1 MVGRGSHG
9 EEGTAAKSGTHTNI
23 TDHMNNVVTILF
35 QNTSHSFFRDRL
47 DLSAIN
53 YKKNVGHVLEALLNA
68 IGLRWNASGKCI
80 WWSAEPGGEKLSWR
94 APAMSSTRK
103 PAEQRATAWTAW
115 MQWTSSTTPQHPPPA
130 AAPLTPPPPHDG
142 PRSRMHSSWCLLQLT
157 SVLAASG

>member
-94 APAMSSTRK
+94 APAKSGSRK
-103 PAEQRATAWTAW
+103 K
-115 MQWTSSTTPQHPPPA
+115 
-130 AAPLTPPPPHDG
+130 
-142 PRSRMHSSWCLLQLT
+142 
-157 SVLAASG
+157 